1 VTVALEA
8 GVRVSLIVISREMGS
23 GGTQLGRVVAQ
34 RLGYRFADRE
44 LMLEAVKRYRLRE
57 DRLSQLEE
65 GRPSFWERFDR
76 DREQYLAYLRAVVYS
91 FAADDDAVLTGRAAP
106 FFFSGVNHALRVR
119 VTAPPA
125 VRAARLA
132 EEARVTLAEAEGR
145 IESYDRDSAARL
157 EQVLGVDCNAGHGYD
172 VVLNTERGTLDG
184 YAAVLAEFVRHPP
197 FRSTP
202 ESVQALRD
210 RAIAAQ
216 VRAELMQI
224 PELDTPTIEV
234 RCEAG
239 QVYLEGVV
247 FGPQWEARAIAAAR
261 MVTGVRS
268 VVCKS
273 LDPAAGYIVPR

>member
-1 VTVALEA
+1 M
-8 GVRVSLIVISREMGS
+8 SLVVISREMGS
-23 GGTQLGRVVAQ
+23 GGTQLGRAVAQ

-44 LMLEAVKRYRLRE
+44 LILEAVKRYRVRE
-57 DRLSQLEE
+57 ERLCQLEE

-76 DREQYLAYLRAVVYS
+76 DREQYLASLQAVIFA

-106 FFFSGVNHALRVR
+106 FHFGGVSHALRVR

-132 EEARVTLAEAEGR
+132 EEARISLSEANER
-145 IESYDRDSAARL
+145 IERYDRDSAARL
-157 EQVLGVDCNAGHGYD
+157 QQVLGVDCNAAHGYD

-184 YAAVLAEFVRHPP
+184 YVSVLAEFVRHPP

-216 VRAELMQI
+216 VRAELLQI
-224 PELDTPTIEV
+224 PELDTPTIQV
-234 RCEAG
+234 RCERG
-239 QVYLEGVV
+239 RVYLEGVV
-247 FGPQWEARAIAAAR
+247 FGPLWEARAITAAR
-261 MVTGVRS
+261 TVDGVRD
-268 VVCKS
+268 VVCRS
-273 LDPAAGYIVPR
+273 LDPAAGYVVPR